1 MAATKIWP
9 IKDNLKRVVNYAENP
24 DKTELADLKQALHY
38 AENGE
43 KTSVG
48 DEKSCFVTGVNC
60 RAETAFEEMTT
71 VKNHF
76 GKVGGNIA
84 YHAYQ
89 SFKPNEVTPEQCHEI
104 GVALAK
110 KLWGKSYQVLV
121 ATHLD
126 RGHLHNHFVLNSVS
140 FVNGKK
146 FNCDK
151 RAYYDMRN
159 ASDELC
165 KQQDLSVIKNPK
177 GKTPRSIYFAE
188 KNGEP
193 TKHNL
198 MREAID
204 AAISVSN
211 TLRQFHDV
219 MKKQGYVI
227 EQNPNRKYPTIR
239 SVNNKKA
246 VRMYQL
252 GEDYLPEAI
261 TQRIA
266 NKPLH
271 YGDYQNY
278 LSQSQR
284 PQPRKVNFK
293 GNLASAKKITGL
305 RALYFHY
312 CYLLGIFPK
321 NKPRHKPL
329 SPEMREALRKI
340 DRYSRQVRL
349 VCKHKLDTTDDVKTF
364 IEQTETKMS
373 EVTTQRNGIYN
384 KLRRCTDPKRIAEL
398 KAQRDVCT
406 VQLSAL
412 RKDKK
417 VAGTILADVDNIKD
431 KIRIE
436 RDMQVTDRTP
446 QRAEK
451 KRGYER

>member
-1 MAATKIWP
+1 MATTKIWP

-24 DKTELADLKQALHY
+24 EKTELADLKQALHY

-60 RAETAFEEMTT
+60 RAETAFEEMAA
-71 VKNHF
+71 VKQRF
-76 GKVGGNIA
+76 GKTGGNIA

-89 SFKPNEVTPEQCHEI
+89 SFKPGEVTPEQCHEI

-110 KLWGKSYQVLV
+110 KLWGERFQVLV

-126 RGHLHNHFVLNSVS
+126 KGHLHNHLVLNSVS
-140 FVNGKK
+140 FVHGKK

-151 RAYYDMRN
+151 RAYYDMRKV
-159 ASDELC
+159 SDELC
-165 KQQDLSVIKNPK
+165 KQHDLSVITNPK

-193 TKHNL
+193 TKYNL
-198 MREAID
+198 IREAID
-204 AAISVSN
+204 TAISVSS
-211 TLRQFHDV
+211 TLRQFYSV

-227 EQNPNRKYPTIR
+227 ENNPNRKYPTIR
-239 SVNNKKA
+239 SANSKKA
-246 VRMYQL
+246 VRMYHL
-252 GEDYLPEAI
+252 GENYLPEAI
-261 TQRIA
+261 TQRILD
-266 NKPLH
+266 KPLR
-271 YGDYQNY
+271 YCDYQKCLY
-278 LSQSQR
+278 QR
-284 PQPRKVNFK
+284 QTPEPRKVAFK
-293 GNLASAKKITGL
+293 GGFSTTKKITGL

-321 NKPRHKPL
+321 DKPRHKPL

-349 VCKHKLDTTDDVKTF
+349 VCKHKLDTVDDVKTF
-364 IEQTETKMS
+364 IAQTETQMG
-373 EVTTQRNGIYN
+373 EITTQRNGIYN
-384 KLRRCTDPKRIAEL
+384 KLRRCADPERISEL

-406 VQLSAL
+406 SQLAIL

-417 VAGTILADVDNIKD
+417 IAGTILTDVDDIKA

-436 RDMQVTDRTP
+436 RQMQAADRTP
-446 QRAEK
+446 QKASK

>member
-1 MAATKIWP
+1 MATTKIWP

-24 DKTELADLKQALHY
+24 EKTEWADLKQTLHY
-38 AENGE
+38 AKNGE

-60 RAETAFEEMTT
+60 RAETAFEEMSA
-71 VKNHF
+71 VKKRF
-76 GKVGGNIA
+76 GKHGGNIA

-89 SFKPNEVTPEQCHEI
+89 SFKPGEITPEQCHEI
-104 GVALAK
+104 GVKLAK
-110 KLWGKSYQVLV
+110 KLWGESFQVLV

-126 RGHLHNHFVLNSVS
+126 KGHLHNHLVLNSVS
-140 FVNGKK
+140 FIDGKK

-151 RAYYDMRN
+151 RAYYDMRST
-159 ASDELC
+159 SDELC
-165 KQQDLSVIKNPK
+165 KQHDLSIIKNPK
-177 GKTPRSIYFAE
+177 GKTPRTIYFAE

-193 TKHNL
+193 TKYNL

-204 AAISVSN
+204 TAINASI

-227 EQNPNRKYPTIR
+227 ENNPNRKYPTIR
-239 SVNNKKA
+239 SANSKKA
-246 VRMYQL
+246 VRMHHL
-252 GEDYLPEAI
+252 GKDYLPEAI
-261 TQRIA
+261 TERIA

-271 YGDYQNY
+271 YGDYQRY
-278 LSQSQR
+278 LKQR
-284 PQPRKVNFK
+284 QMPEPRKVVFK
-293 GNLASAKKITGL
+293 GGLSKAKKITGL

-321 NKPRHKPL
+321 EKPRHKPL
-329 SPEMREALRKI
+329 SPEMREALRKV
-340 DRYSRQVRL
+340 DRYSQQVRL
-349 VCKHKLDTTDDVKTF
+349 MCKNKLNTTDDVTAF
-364 IEQTETKMS
+364 TQQTDNKMM
-373 EVTTQRNGIYN
+373 EITAQRNGIYN
-384 KLRRCTDPKRIAEL
+384 KLRRCTDPEQIAEL

-406 VQLSAL
+406 MQMAVL

-417 VAGTILADVDNIKD
+417 VAGTILADVDNIRQ

-436 RDMQVTDRTP
+436 QNMQATDRAP
-446 QRAEK
+446 QRTTK